1 MSVARTRQKSLSERI
16 LEAAASLL
24 DSGGVEALSTRA
36 VAAAAGVQQPAVY
49 RQFGDK
55 EGMLDAV
62 ALFVLREYL
71 HEKRRLAGES
81 KDPVPAL
88 RQMWD
93 LHVEFGLE
101 NPACYQLIYCRPRPG
116 LMNRAIRETSALLE
130 QTIARLADQGLLTT
144 SVERATRLFSAAMVG
159 YVLTNIAVPPAERD
173 PRLSAVAR
181 ENAVSTITQDTDVRH
196 IAPPGVVRRAAALRE
211 ALRDNDMS
219 PLSQSE
225 RNLLVEWLNKLADQN
240 R

>member
-1 MSVARTRQKSLSERI
+1 MALVRTNS
-16 LEAAASLL
+16 
-24 DSGGVEALSTRA
+24 
-36 VAAAAGVQQPAVY
+36 AAGVQQPAVY

-71 HEKRRLAGES
+71 HKKRRLAGKS
-81 KDPVPAL
+81 KDPVAAL

-116 LMNRAIRETSALLE
+116 LMNPAIKETSALLE
-130 QTIARLADQGLLTT
+130 QTIATLADQGLLTT

-159 YVLTNIAVPPAERD
+159 HVLTNIVVPPADRD
-173 PRLSAVAR
+173 PRLSAIVR
-181 ENAVSTITQDTDVRH
+181 ENAVSTITEDPNVRH
-196 IAPPGVVRRAAALRE
+196 IAAPGVAGRAAALRE
-211 ALRDNDMS
+211 ALRDNDKS
-219 PLSQSE
+219 PLSPSE
-225 RNLLVEWLNKLADQN
+225 QNLLVEWLNKLADQN